1 MTCRSSCPE
10 LFLRKN
16 VLKIYSKFTAEHP
29 CRRAIS
35 IKELCNF
42 IEIAVWHRCSPVN
55 LLHNFRIHFP
65 KNRSAGYFWK
75 RIVFW
80 IRSFENWFL
89 AGNNLM
95 PVCSNKNFRI
105 IKITTKV
112 KLFLLP
118 KITCNNFFVVLNM
131 FIKSHQANIY
141 LLMSTL
147 EKVVKCV

>member
-1 MTCRSSCPE
+1 MQNRNHYLIIIFCIKLNHLDMQKQLPRA
-10 LFLRKN
+10 
-16 VLKIYSKFTAEHP
+16 VLKKKCSENIQQIYSRHP

-105 IKITTKV
+105 FKITTKV
-112 KLFLLP
+112 TIF
-118 KITCNNFFVVLNM
+118 TA
-131 FIKSHQANIY
+131 QD
-141 LLMSTL
+141 
-147 EKVVKCV
+147 